1 MKKLLLRAVHFFVLS
16 IAFASCKDHCQE
28 TNTYR
33 GAESVMISLN
43 ELRTSVKALP
53 AQDLVNPGK
62 IYVKDNYLF
71 INEVK
76 KGFHVVDNS
85 NPSAPKFIAFIQVL
99 GNIDIAV
106 QDNILYADSYT
117 DFVAFDISNPTAIK
131 EVSRVNEVFTY
142 GTADGISWSY
152 NANNQTIYDSKWKWY
167 TTTQEV
173 ACDPRPYYYPVMYD
187 SWSLSSFY
195 SGSSN
200 QATGTNGA
208 GVGGSTAR
216 FTIVNNHLYAVTN
229 DEMKL
234 FSLANPEKPTKDATI
249 KLGFGIETIFP
260 YKDKLFL
267 GTTTGMQI
275 WNNENP
281 NNPTY
286 LSRLEHVR
294 ACDPVVV
301 QDDIAYVTLRSVN
314 NFSRCGAANA
324 NQLDVIDVS
333 SPATPVLKKSYAMES
348 PYGLGI
354 DNKKLFI
361 CEGKGG
367 LKTFNATNP
376 MDIQQIQQFKEMDTF
391 DVIPLNGTLMLIGK
405 DGLYQYDYKDINNLK
420 LLSKISVKREN

>member
-1 MKKLLLRAVHFFVLS
+1 MKKTLLRAIHFFALL
-16 IAFASCKDHCQE
+16 IAFVSCKDHCQE

-33 GAESVMISLN
+33 GTESVLISLN
-43 ELRTSVKALP
+43 ELRNSVKALP

-71 INEVK
+71 INEIK
-76 KGFHVVDNS
+76 KGFHVIDNS
-85 NPSAPKFIAFIQVL
+85 NPASPKAIAFIQVL

-142 GTADGISWSY
+142 GVADGISWSY
-152 NANNQTIYDSKWKWY
+152 NANNQTIYDYKWKWY

-173 ACDPRPYYYPVMYD
+173 SCDPSYYPIAYYD
-187 SWSLSSFY
+187 SWSLYSSF
-195 SGSSN
+195 SSSSSTGSV
-200 QATGTNGA
+200 AKGA

-216 FTIVNNHLYAVTN
+216 FTIANNHLYAVTQ

-234 FSLANPEKPTKDATI
+234 FSLANPEKPTKDASI

-260 YKDKLFL
+260 YKNKLFL

-281 NNPTY
+281 SNPTF
-286 LSRLEHVR
+286 LSRLDHVR

-301 QDDIAYVTLRSVN
+301 EDDIAYVTLRSVN
-314 NFSRCGAANA
+314 NFSRCGAAIA
-324 NQLDVIDVS
+324 NQLDVINVS
-333 SPATPVLKKSYAMES
+333 NPATPVLLKSYNMDS

-367 LKTFNATNP
+367 LKTFNATNS
-376 MDIQQIQQFKEMDTF
+376 MDIKLIQHFTDMNTY

-405 DGLYQYDYKDINNLK
+405 DGLYQYDYKDANNLK
-420 LLSKISVKREN
+420 LLSKILVKREN